1 MKCKKYLV
9 LIGLVLSQTTFGQ
22 VQSHQRELNEINE
35 KLMIGLGSYA
45 VSNFIYGGV
54 GYLSTNDEYSRHFH
68 QMNMMWNTVNLGLA
82 VPGYLKASKDS
93 RALSAEE
100 LNRLQKK
107 TEMIFLVND
116 VLDLGY
122 VAAGFWLRRN
132 AASQADQEAMY
143 RGYGDSM
150 IMQGSVLLA
159 FDALAYIIHHNH
171 GKQLDKMALQ
181 AKGNLVGVVIS
192 LD

>member
-1 MKCKKYLV
+1 MKCKKHLV
-9 LIGLVLSQTTFGQ
+9 LIGLVLSQTALGQ
-22 VQSHQRELNEINE
+22 VQEHQRELNEINE

-54 GYLSTNDEYSRHFH
+54 GYLSTDDEYSRHFH

-82 VPGYLKASKDS
+82 IPGYMKASKDS

-116 VLDLGY
+116 VLDIGY

-132 AASQADQEAMY
+132 ANSQGDQEAMY

-159 FDALAYIIHHNH
+159 FDALAYVLHHKH
-171 GKQLDKMALQ
+171 GKQLDKIALHSN
-181 AKGNLVGVVIS
+181 GNYIGVAIS
-192 LD
+192 FD